1 MSPISATTPAATTQ
15 PGRRKRLHEGGTA
28 QGLQRLD
35 DGTKRPFRYKNFNLL
50 VYEIL
55 AFDGLIHGVEI
66 GLKGKLLG
74 GMGEALI
81 SEPNTMLFFQ
91 TAPG

>member
-1 MSPISATTPAATTQ
+1 
-15 PGRRKRLHEGGTA
+15 
-28 QGLQRLD
+28 
-35 DGTKRPFRYKNFNLL
+35 LL